1 MAGTI
6 PALEIA
12 VAWGDMDA
20 FQHVNNTVFLRWC
33 ESARLRLFEDSGLI
47 HSYQNSGIGPIL
59 ASIQCRFR
67 SPVLYPESVRV
78 EVQILRL
85 GEQDFELDYQIY
97 AVSTGIRV
105 ASAQDRCV
113 IFDYRQQA
121 KAAFPP
127 QVRQAF
133 EARFQPGLKA

>member
-1 MAGTI
+1 MTTPI
-6 PALEIA
+6 PALEIP

-33 ESARLRLFEDSGLI
+33 ESARLRLFEDTGLI
-47 HSYQNSGIGPIL
+47 ASHKSSGIGPIL

-67 SPVLYPESVRV
+67 TPVLYPESVRV
-78 EVQILRL
+78 QVQILRL

-97 AVSTGIRV
+97 AISTGTCV

-113 IFDYRQQA
+113 IFDYTQQT
-121 KAAFPP
+121 KTAFPP
-127 QVRQAF
+127 QVRSAF
-133 EARFQPGLKA
+133 EARYQTDKD

>member
-1 MAGTI
+1 MSI
-6 PALEIA
+6 SILALEIP

-33 ESARLRLFEDSGLI
+33 ESARLRLFEETGLLLS
-47 HSYQNSGIGPIL
+47 HQETGVGPIL

-67 SPVLYPESVRV
+67 APVLYPESVRV
-78 EVQILRL
+78 ELTILRL

-97 AVSTGIRV
+97 ALSSGVRV

-113 IFDYRQQA
+113 IFDYLKQV
-121 KAAFPP
+121 KASFPLT
-127 QVRQAF
+127 VRSAF
-133 EARFQPGLKA
+133 EARQAGGKG